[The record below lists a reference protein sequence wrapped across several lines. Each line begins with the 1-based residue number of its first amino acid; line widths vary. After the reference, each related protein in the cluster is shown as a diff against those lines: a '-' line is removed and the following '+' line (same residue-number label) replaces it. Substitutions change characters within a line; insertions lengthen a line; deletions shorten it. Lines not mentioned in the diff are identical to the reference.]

1 MNYCKS
7 MAAYAMFPWPF
18 IYLYGFER
26 HGKVWADLFLGS
38 NCRKHGLISGWTCSL
53 EHRTSNMQPLID
65 LWRLVELSP
74 NLKQQISAGHSV
86 NSPHK
91 CSICRIA
98 VGPKTRK
105 NNLALQSPTTND
117 FSQTCVDAPVAWT
130 SPCFTPFV
138 IHLLVDS
145 LTATYIAI
153 FPPVLLVSALWSDEL

>member
-98 VGPKTRK
+98 
-105 NNLALQSPTTND
+105 
-117 FSQTCVDAPVAWT
+117 TCVDAPVAWT